1 MYLGNGKIHTIRFV
15 FCRIVTRI
23 GSDVVTSLSI
33 RPLREIVRHANS
45 TFYDSAERARTGEF
59 YRCHLPVYVFALL
72 AAASFALVVAHW
84 VRDVVGTGTARQQVA
99 HRTHASSGA
108 QFNRK
113 KIWLEFRLE
122 KRIEIQF

>member
-1 MYLGNGKIHTIRFV
+1 MRKKYLGNAKIHTIRFV

-72 AAASFALVVAHW
+72 AASFALVVAHW

-108 QFNRK
+108 QFNRQK
-113 KIWLEFRLE
+113 FWLEFRLE
-122 KRIEIQF
+122 K

>member
-1 MYLGNGKIHTIRFV
+1 MY
-15 FCRIVTRI
+15 
-23 GSDVVTSLSI
+23 VVISLWI

-108 QFNRK
+108 QFNRQNF
-113 KIWLEFRLE
+113 WLEFRLE
-122 KRIEIQF
+122 K